1 MTAPRITGRS
11 ETPQDEPFLRR
22 LIMDTVAAQLGAAAW
37 PADVRETILNLQ
49 YQARRQAVRSRF
61 PNGESRI
68 ILVDGREAGWLYV
81 AELPEETR
89 LVEIM
94 VLGEYRGQGIGT
106 AVLSQLIATA
116 EEAGKPVRLS
126 VDARNAGAIRLYE
139 RAGFRFT
146 GSDEVQ
152 RFMERATA

>member
-22 LIMDTVAAQLGAAAW
+22 LIMGTVEGQLGAGAW
-37 PADVRETILNLQ
+37 PAGLRETILNVQ
-49 YQARRQAVRSRF
+49 YQARREAIRSRS

-68 ILVDGREAGWLYV
+68 ILVDGGEAGWLCV

-89 LVEIM
+89 LVELM

-106 AVLSQLIATA
+106 AVLRELVARAQAT
-116 EEAGKPVRLS
+116 GKPVRLS
-126 VDARNAGAIRLYE
+126 VDARNASAMRLYE
-139 RAGFRFT
+139 RIGFRST

-152 RFMERATA
+152 HFMEYAAA

>member
-1 MTAPRITGRS
+1 MAARRITVRS
-11 ETPQDEPFLRR
+11 EAPQDEPFLRR
-22 LIMDTVAAQLGAAAW
+22 LIMGTAEEQLGASAW
-37 PADVRETILNLQ
+37 PPDIRETILNLQ

-68 ILVDGREAGWLYV
+68 ILVDGSQAGWLYV

-94 VLGEYRGQGIGT
+94 LLDEYRGHGIG
-106 AVLSQLIATA
+106 AGVLRDLVATA
-116 EEAGKPVRLS
+116 RAAGKPLRLS
-126 VDARNAGAIRLYE
+126 VDARNAGAMRLYE
-139 RAGFRFT
+139 RVGFRTT

-152 RFMERATA
+152 HFMEYAAA